1 MPATT
6 SAAVRALPYA
16 RCRTPPEE
24 PLAVVGDYTQLGATE
39 VPRRG
44 ARYRQPAPGA
54 RALKDITSSTDSI
67 RTR

>member
-6 SAAVRALPYA
+6 PAAVRALPDG
-16 RCRTPPEE
+16 PPEE

-39 VPRRG
+39 VPRLG

-54 RALKDITSSTDSI
+54 RALKDITSSTESI

>member
-6 SAAVRALPYA
+6 PAAVRALPDA
-16 RCRTPPEE
+16 PPEE
-24 PLAVVGDYTQLGATE
+24 PLAVVGDYTQLGATQ

-54 RALKDITSSTDSI
+54 LKDITSSTESI

>member
-6 SAAVRALPYA
+6 PAAVRALPDA
-16 RCRTPPEE
+16 PEE
-24 PLAVVGDYTQLGATE
+24 PLAVVGDYTQLGATQ

-54 RALKDITSSTDSI
+54 RPQGHTSSAESI